1 MNKRIFILIIIDLML
16 ILVAFYLSVLLKGVS
31 FASYLESYQNALL
44 LFALIWI
51 ATSIVFE
58 KYVFTTHSARKI
70 SANIIKSNL
79 LAFAVVTFLIYFTR
93 SDRYSRFI
101 VFNTIL
107 MVTLLELF
115 IYNLWAGL
123 KRIRVIPDNLL
134 GMIERSV
141 KRRTPPIQ
149 TTRAP
154 NPMRV
159 ELIKRT
165 LQAEFGNE
173 VYEYLNTN
181 TRLFDDK
188 TLIVSTTTPFNI
200 INQPDGYFD
209 TLINLKRTNDIRRIN
224 KFFEAV
230 NQKLPRGGTFV
241 CMAETQEQRKKR
253 ILSKFP
259 PGINW
264 IYYFFD
270 YVIKRVFPKFSLTK
284 GIYFFLTRGENRV
297 ISRAELLGRLYSCGF
312 YVNNETEI
320 EKLQYVVAIKNRRP
334 FFDEEP
340 TYGPII
346 KLRRVGKNGKIIRV
360 YKFRTMHPYSEYL
373 QEYIFN
379 LHNLEEGGKFRN
391 DFRVS
396 TIGAVMRRL
405 WIDELPMIINLFRG
419 ELKIVGVRPLSEQ
432 YFNLYTPELQER
444 RIKYK
449 PGLVPPFY
457 MDNPK
462 TLEEIMAS
470 EVKYLDAYDKHP
482 LFTDIRYLF
491 GAAYNIIFKKYR
503 SS

>member
-173 VYEYLNTN
+173 VYEYYL
-181 TRLFDDK
+181 
-188 TLIVSTTTPFNI
+188 
-200 INQPDGYFD
+200 
-209 TLINLKRTNDIRRIN
+209 
-224 KFFEAV
+224 
-230 NQKLPRGGTFV
+230 
-241 CMAETQEQRKKR
+241 M
-253 ILSKFP
+253 
-259 PGINW
+259 
-264 IYYFFD
+264 
-270 YVIKRVFPKFSLTK
+270 IKR
-284 GIYFFLTRGENRV
+284 
-297 ISRAELLGRLYSCGF
+297 
-312 YVNNETEI
+312 
-320 EKLQYVVAIKNRRP
+320 
-334 FFDEEP
+334 
-340 TYGPII
+340 
-346 KLRRVGKNGKIIRV
+346 
-360 YKFRTMHPYSEYL
+360 
-373 QEYIFN
+373 
-379 LHNLEEGGKFRN
+379 
-391 DFRVS
+391 
-396 TIGAVMRRL
+396 
-405 WIDELPMIINLFRG
+405 
-419 ELKIVGVRPLSEQ
+419 
-432 YFNLYTPELQER
+432 
-444 RIKYK
+444 
-449 PGLVPPFY
+449 
-457 MDNPK
+457 
-462 TLEEIMAS
+462 
-470 EVKYLDAYDKHP
+470 
-482 LFTDIRYLF
+482 
-491 GAAYNIIFKKYR
+491 
-503 SS
+503 